1 MPIEHHHTLLLDP
14 EGWQYRIFDTDTKR
28 RGLRSPDTHI
38 KLNWL
43 DLWQRTVGK
52 YSQRKFKD
60 PTDKLPAIAGL
71 AATFEKRIKS
81 GYLAGLWMDNL
92 AEGLLWM
99 TIGPFTRS
107 DRSAQKQYIAP
118 SWSWASSATP
128 IVYNYFPW
136 FTFQRPIRFLDSN
149 IQWAGTNQKVKPA
162 SGSLKVRVLAK
173 ALSGTSRERRE
184 SEWHERYFYD

>member
-71 AATFEKRIKS
+71 AATFE
-81 GYLAGLWMDNL
+81 
-92 AEGLLWM
+92 
-99 TIGPFTRS
+99 
-107 DRSAQKQYIAP
+107 
-118 SWSWASSATP
+118 
-128 IVYNYFPW
+128 
-136 FTFQRPIRFLDSN
+136 
-149 IQWAGTNQKVKPA
+149 
-162 SGSLKVRVLAK
+162 
-173 ALSGTSRERRE
+173 RE
-184 SEWHERYFYD
+184 